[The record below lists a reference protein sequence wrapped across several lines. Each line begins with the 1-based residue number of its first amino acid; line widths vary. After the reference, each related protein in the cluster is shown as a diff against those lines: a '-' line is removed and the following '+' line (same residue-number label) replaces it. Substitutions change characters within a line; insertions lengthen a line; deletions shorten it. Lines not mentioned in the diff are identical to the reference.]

1 MLQLL
6 RLAHSGV
13 TCRSLTP
20 STSELVSLVSYQ
32 DARIQG
38 GASSSGPCAETLL
51 PPAAVGRAQR
61 RCSRTA
67 VRSLRSY
74 SCASSGGT
82 LPPLTHSEVIL
93 TAAMSPP
100 HRSPAGRAFAPEW
113 ELPPLHPLHK
123 AKNLPLFRNQTCPC
137 SIGSNNRR
145 WGWRGGGSK
154 RTFVEARLEKVGN
167 KNLTL
172 ILDFCL

>member
-1 MLQLL
+1 MQKPHTQHFRTRQL
-6 RLAHSGV
+6 G
-13 TCRSLTP
+13 
-20 STSELVSLVSYQ
+20 ELPGRPDPRWRQQQWAVRR
-32 DARIQG
+32 DAAP
-38 GASSSGPCAETLL
+38 ASSSGPRAETLL